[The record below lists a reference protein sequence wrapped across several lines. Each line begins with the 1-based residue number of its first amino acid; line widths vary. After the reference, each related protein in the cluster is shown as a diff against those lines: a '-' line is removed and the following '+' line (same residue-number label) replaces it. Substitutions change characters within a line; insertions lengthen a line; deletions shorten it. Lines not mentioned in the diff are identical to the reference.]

1 MERVIIWKY
10 LDEEEEGH
18 VMNERLNGSVS
29 GGMEDRDAECNMDG
43 EEKLL
48 IL

>member
-29 GGMEDRDAECNMDG
+29 GGMEDRDAESAIWT
-43 EEKLL
+43 EKKNY
-48 IL
+48 